1 MFLLLFVNSPSG
13 GWAAHLPAVAK
24 TDFLREIQMILLADA
39 IYCDSSVVGLPQPVM
54 SYTPWAGADD
64 NFDDGAKDGW

>member
-1 MFLLLFVNSPSG
+1 
-13 GWAAHLPAVAK
+13 
-24 TDFLREIQMILLADA
+24 MILLADA

-64 NFDDGAKDGW
+64 FDDGAKDDMVLILISTVRCS